1 MKYQDLLDKCLR
13 DEPFA
18 KTELFNTMYHSMLN
32 VCLRYSNNKE
42 DAEEAVN
49 DGFIQVFSN
58 IHGFKSYG
66 SFEAWVYTIMKNAA
80 LRKTRK
86 KSRTILVETM
96 PETKAHNDTLDL
108 DLPILLALV
117 KDLPPG
123 YRKIFKLYAI
133 DGLPHDKIARKL
145 KISEGTSKSQLS
157 RAKRKLQDQVKIL
170 FSI

>member
-1 MKYQDLLDKCLR
+1 
-13 DEPFA
+13 
-18 KTELFNTMYHSMLN
+18 
-32 VCLRYSNNKE
+32 
-42 DAEEAVN
+42 
-49 DGFIQVFSN
+49 
-58 IHGFKSYG
+58 
-66 SFEAWVYTIMKNAA
+66 MKNAA

-86 KSRTILVETM
+86 KSRTILVEKM

>member
-32 VCLRYSNNKE
+32 VCLRYSKNKE

-49 DGFIQVFSN
+49 DGFMQIFSN
-58 IHGFKSYG
+58 IHEFKNYG
-66 SFEAWVYTIMKNAA
+66 SFEAWAYTIMKNAA
-80 LRKTRK
+80 LHKTRK
-86 KSRTILVETM
+86 KFRTVLVEKM
-96 PETKAHNDTLDL
+96 PEAKAHNDELDM
-108 DLPILLALV
+108 DLPILLNLV

-157 RAKRKLQDQVKIL
+157 RAKRKLQDQVKIIY
-170 FSI
+170 SI